1 MGLYPHLFDYLN
13 ICTVQNPGK
22 QAFISNILEISNIF
36 LDRYIGKASPSI
48 VEYSGRYYGLSR
60 ELPPRACTAYETSI
74 QNLIYKCSM
83 FPVTEGSV
91 EDLSTQEPGVAA

>member
-1 MGLYPHLFDYLN
+1 MGLYLHLFDNLN

-60 ELPPRACTAYETSI
+60 ELPPRA
-74 QNLIYKCSM
+74 
-83 FPVTEGSV
+83 
-91 EDLSTQEPGVAA
+91 